1 MQYDLFILPPRP
13 VVSRPLSLTT
23 ARNYRCRVRAFL
35 ASMPVTASVADLTR
49 QSIQRHIRTLSAVNS
64 LRMRYA
70 AISHFCNWLISEG
83 WLRENPAKGITLP
96 KAQHR
101 RREPVPENAV
111 SLLLEACSKLPA
123 SLYKQALARATLS
136 LLVYGGLRRG
146 ECVALELGDFDTSTG
161 EVIIRSGKG
170 GKERRIYVCR
180 ECTDAVRALIDLRPL
195 DCTHEYLL
203 AQNKRQG
210 VGYTGLRAILRRLH
224 VVAGLKEHY
233 TPHQLRHSCATR
245 LVANGAT
252 LPDVQE
258 FLGHANLSTTGI
270 YVHSSKERLQNIA
283 HLASLSVM
291 PAPPQNTQNTQ
302 NTQKQPAFS
311 ERRRVA
317 VRRLR

>member
-1 MQYDLFILPPRP
+1 
-13 VVSRPLSLTT
+13 
-23 ARNYRCRVRAFL
+23 
-35 ASMPVTASVADLTR
+35 
-49 QSIQRHIRTLSAVNS
+49 
-64 LRMRYA
+64 
-70 AISHFCNWLISEG
+70 
-83 WLRENPAKGITLP
+83 
-96 KAQHR
+96 
-101 RREPVPENAV
+101 VPENAV
-111 SLLLEACSKLPA
+111 SLLLEACSKLPT
-123 SLYKQALARATLS
+123 SLYKQALARAALS

-146 ECVALELGDFDTSTG
+146 ECVALEIGDFDVGTG
-161 EVIIRSGKG
+161 EVVIRSGKG

-180 ECTDAVRALIDLRPL
+180 ECTDAVRVLNDLRPL

-270 YVHSSKERLQNIA
+270 YVHSSKERLQSIA

-291 PAPPQNTQNTQ
+291 PPPPQ
-302 NTQKQPAFS
+302 QKQPVS
-311 ERRRVA
+311 VERRRVA